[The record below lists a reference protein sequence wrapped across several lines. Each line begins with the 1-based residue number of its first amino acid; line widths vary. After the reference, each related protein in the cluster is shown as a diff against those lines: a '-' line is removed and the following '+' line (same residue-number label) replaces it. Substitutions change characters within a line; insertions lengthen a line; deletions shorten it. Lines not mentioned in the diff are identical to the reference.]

1 MELNTI
7 FENRTAVTAKVM
19 SDMGDAL
26 KDWGAKLSRFEIT
39 DLKPSDQNVN
49 NSLHKKAT
57 AEREKLEM
65 TTMAEAHM
73 SQVTNDADALL

>member
-19 SDMGDAL
+19 SDMSESL
-26 KDWGAKLSRFEIT
+26 VEWGAKLSRFEIT
-39 DLKPSDQNVN
+39 DLKPSDNNVN
-49 NSLHKKAT
+49 QSLHKKAT

-65 TTMAEAHM
+65 TTMAHA
-73 SQVTNDADALL
+73 